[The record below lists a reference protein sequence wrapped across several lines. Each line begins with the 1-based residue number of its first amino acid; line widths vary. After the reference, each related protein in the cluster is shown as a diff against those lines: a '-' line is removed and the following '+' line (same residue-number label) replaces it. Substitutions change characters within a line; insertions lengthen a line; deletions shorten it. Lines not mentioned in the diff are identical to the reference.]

1 MLMTCSTIQP
11 HTLCTAGPTKMLVFR
26 WLNFFT
32 LFMLVFSENACTS
45 HSIFILA
52 KQIIIYD
59 SCLSL
64 LRCYLTELLDFAWT
78 QMLVPFEFCIPNDQ
92 FTDSASLNRT
102 VISNDTD
109 LVVPILQ
116 PAANQLHICSTICPP
131 SKRIVIRGPKSVP
144 SPCLHAIL
152 ISAEQSWAA
161 TYAPIQL
168 AKLWTKIGLRLILF

>member
-1 MLMTCSTIQP
+1 MLMTCTIQP
-11 HTLCTAGPTKMLVFR
+11 HTFCTAGPTKMLVFR